1 MSFSNPT
8 PEEARIEAERLERLK
23 NLGTR
28 IQEEY
33 HEEAVQQRS
42 ARDSAQDRSAMAQG
56 FRLSAEFVSGI
67 AAGTFL
73 GWIIDQV
80 ANTTPWGLILG
91 LLFGFCAGMMNLMR
105 TAGAFPKKTKNNQ
118 KS

>member
-1 MSFSNPT
+1 MSLSNPT
-8 PEEARIEAERLERLK
+8 PEEVQAEAERLERLK
-23 NLGTR
+23 ALGSR

-33 HEEAVQQRS
+33 HEKALEQRS
-42 ARDSAQDRSAMAQG
+42 AHNSAKDRSAMAQG

-67 AAGTFL
+67 AAGTLL
-73 GWIIDQV
+73 GWVIDQV
-80 ANTTPWGLILG
+80 ANTTPWGLIIG